1 MPEQEWVTVAT
12 HPLWPE
18 RCLAVDPQCSLEV
31 GLQRREDVIIHP
43 GKITIIMYF
52 LYRHLCL
59 FNSVFGEGG
68 EAVGVCA

>member
-1 MPEQEWVTVAT
+1 MAT

-18 RCLAVDPQCSLEV
+18 RCLVVDPQCSLEGV
-31 GLQRREDVIIHP
+31 LPKRDAIIHP
-43 GKITIIMYF
+43 GKITVIMYV

-59 FNSVFGEGG
+59 FNSVFEEGG